1 MFFDFAVLAGGKML
15 STPFTVLDS
24 KGKAEQPPMP
34 AGDPMLT
41 AFEGEI
47 KEVAQCVKS
56 GRPFTLLAGDLA
68 RDAIVL
74 CHRQQQSVKSGKTVK
89 V

>member
-1 MFFDFAVLAGGKML
+1 MFFDFAVLAGDKML
-15 STPFTVLDS
+15 STPLTVLDS
-24 KGKAEQPPMP
+24 KGNADQPQMP

-41 AFEGEI
+41 AFAAEI
-47 KEVAQCVKS
+47 KEVAQCLKS
-56 GRPFTLLAGDLA
+56 GKPSELLSGSLA

-74 CHRQQQSVKSGKTVK
+74 CHKQQAAVKSGKTVR

>member
-15 STPFTVLDS
+15 STPLTVLDS
-24 KGKAEQPPMP
+24 KGNADQPAMP
-34 AGDPMLT
+34 AGDPMLS
-41 AFEGEI
+41 AFAAEI

-56 GRPFTLLAGDLA
+56 GKPSTLLSGGLA
-68 RDAIVL
+68 RDAIIL
-74 CHRQQQSVKSGKTVK
+74 CHKQQAAVKSGKTVK